1 MAFKN
6 SAKSSNGNFI
16 DNFGKTYNGTTAITL
31 PTTYTELDLGQ
42 EHSITSVSVYSTYTG
57 TPSLTSLPTANR
69 TLQGASVTLMDAYY
83 NRVPRTLAGLGSQ
96 YNNTWPLGAS
106 LGPYYQSPPT
116 GVTVVPGTDGAIW
129 SFPITEQI
137 VGTICYVDTE
147 YDMPCFQTLL
157 TVDATLSGYN
167 WIAQS
172 TDAMQSTIRTA
183 LTLINPNRGLTRF
196 REGMRNVKLQL
207 SYMETVGS
215 GMNQAETSIQHV
227 HTLSEV
233 SRILKAV
240 ANSCSIGPQPS

>member
-1 MAFKN
+1 MVVKDVLPNTQLVGVTCIGA
-6 SAKSSNGNFI
+6 SS
-16 DNFGKTYNGTTAITL
+16 TTSMKALLADLQFEI
-31 PTTYTELDLGQ
+31 PTTHFCVYAPLFSD
-42 EHSITSVSVYSTYTG
+42 VS
-57 TPSLTSLPTANR
+57 
-69 TLQGASVTLMDAYY
+69 
-83 NRVPRTLAGLGSQ
+83 
-96 YNNTWPLGAS
+96 
-106 LGPYYQSPPT
+106 
-116 GVTVVPGTDGAIW
+116 GVKGVIVSEGVE
-129 SFPITEQI
+129 SQI